1 VAEADRVAL
10 KPQSAIRNP
19 QSAIPNSPS
28 PSNFARQM
36 VRSQSALAQNP
47 AGNFKDLSAP
57 APEVLSSFQI
67 ERNGQQVRIVD
78 ADGSDYV
85 GQVVDAAQLAAA
97 QSVGERSRQA
107 FNIVTT
113 PPGAANA
120 AKLSPPADTTVA
132 GANSPIGNIQANAP
146 ASQSSAP
153 SYAGAAQNQVAASNA
168 VLLSQNSSSQS
179 GEANGFAFQVS
190 GMNRKLN
197 QNVTVYGNLVN
208 LTQPADAPVF
218 ASVPSNQLQQQSA
231 ANAITQ
237 NNVIVQAPPP
247 ANQTQNSF
255 QNGNFNNSNILN
267 TQNAAFPGQFWR
279 VTGQVQVGP
288 SNRFDLDAATPAP

>member
-1 VAEADRVAL
+1 
-10 KPQSAIRNP
+10 
-19 QSAIPNSPS
+19 
-28 PSNFARQM
+28 M

-47 AGNFKDLSAP
+47 AINFRNLSVP
-57 APEVLSSFQI
+57 SPEVLSSFQI

-85 GQVVDAAQLAAA
+85 GQVVDAAQLAVA

-120 AKLSPPADTTVA
+120 AKPSPAAATTVA
-132 GANSPIGNIQANAP
+132 DAKDL
-146 ASQSSAP
+146 QSRP
-153 SYAGAAQNQVAASNA
+153 LNYAGAGQNQVAASNA
-168 VLLSQNSSSQS
+168 LLSSQTSSPQS
-179 GEANGFAFQVS
+179 GEADSFAFQVS

-197 QNVTVYGNLVN
+197 QNVTVLGNFVN
-208 LTQPADAPVF
+208 ITQPADAPVN
-218 ASVPSNQLQQQSA
+218 VTIPSNQLQQQSA
-231 ANAITQ
+231 ANAITL
-237 NNVIVQAPPP
+237 NNATSQAPPP
-247 ANQTQNSF
+247 ASQTQNNLQISSPNSLQNTS
-255 QNGNFNNSNILN
+255 QNGNFSNSNFIN
-267 TQNAAFPGQFWR
+267 TQNGAFPGQFWR